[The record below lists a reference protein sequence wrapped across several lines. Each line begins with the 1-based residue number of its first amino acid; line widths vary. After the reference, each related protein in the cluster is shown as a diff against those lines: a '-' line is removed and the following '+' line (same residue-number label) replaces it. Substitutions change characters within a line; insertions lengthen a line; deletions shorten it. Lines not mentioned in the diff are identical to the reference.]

1 MFLNDFG
8 FITSIKA
15 KPLMLIR
22 AYTDI
27 GTFDLSMSVNERKKE
42 HISTSFCE
50 VANTFTWQIDEL
62 DKHIDL
68 KRGPKTRNCIYPYYL
83 FIYLFVVFIF
93 ITSTWLE
100 LFNFYKGNYDI

>member
-27 GTFDLSMSVNERKKE
+27 GTFDLSMSVNERKNIYQRHSVKWRI
-42 HISTSFCE
+42 H
-50 VANTFTWQIDEL
+50 VH
-62 DKHIDL
+62 DK
-68 KRGPKTRNCIYPYYL
+68 
-83 FIYLFVVFIF
+83 
-93 ITSTWLE
+93 
-100 LFNFYKGNYDI
+100 

>member
-50 VANTFTWQIDEL
+50 VANTFT
-62 DKHIDL
+62 
-68 KRGPKTRNCIYPYYL
+68 
-83 FIYLFVVFIF
+83 
-93 ITSTWLE
+93 
-100 LFNFYKGNYDI
+100 